1 MPKLPGFKSG
11 PGQGDSLI
19 LFLTIFKFRI
29 ENYKLRTYESTVN
42 TLWGISPQ
50 PGIELEAQRWKI
62 HNLDKISSQKKSLKW
77 KASKLTDCKKYKK
90 DFLLGTV
97 LSWRK
102 VSMRSSVK
110 RDWLN
115 SRTRSPTLM
124 VSSRI
129 LKNKSILFECSTSPM
144 T

>member
-1 MPKLPGFKSG
+1 MPKVTYHYELNGRLVTG
-11 PGQGDSLI
+11 NDSLMPFCSLSNRSLLPSLTLSKVNP
-19 LFLTIFKFRI
+19 LFITKIRFLLNRETWN
-29 ENYKLRTYESTVN
+29 EKL
-42 TLWGISPQ
+42 Q
-50 PGIELEAQRWKI
+50 
-62 HNLDKISSQKKSLKW
+62 SLQII
-77 KASKLTDCKKYKK
+77 KKYKK